1 MSKRARRLVVCILTA
16 LMAALS
22 GCSALP
28 LAQLE
33 TPEAGADPTTTR
45 EPVIPTPE
53 VEQAESAVPIPTEAV
68 RTFITYRHPSGVFAL
83 NIPLDWEVVDETTE
97 QQIRARFMPPPGYG
111 SRLLVEVTHEGPQPP
126 DAVRQMAE
134 GYILLNYASTPAYQE
149 IERDELPDG
158 RLRYMFRY
166 SDGMGGAGLETL
178 VIQQI
183 GPYFTALRLFL
194 SDTDTYTLSA
204 ALEAAAASFSADP
217 LALWGVPVAAI
228 NPAEL
233 LIANTA
239 LWQTG
244 TLTYY
249 TGELINASPSTISG
263 VQIRVAFCNSAG
275 IVLAEVLQPVALD
288 YVARGASSPFAIQV
302 ENLGRD
308 VRICIEQGSAQ
319 PAAPDPNYFTA
330 FGLDMSLQTTR
341 SGELIARG
349 RLINPA
355 LSPASDI
362 EIVITIYDADG
373 RVIGVGRVVFGPT
386 LLLPPG
392 AAQEFAYTF
401 DTLGGDAERYQAVA
415 QGRLI
420 DLTRASLL
428 PTPTP

>member
-1 MSKRARRLVVCILTA
+1 MTEAAVKPVACILAA
-16 LMAALS
+16 LMVVLS
-22 GCSALP
+22 GCSVIP
-28 LAQLE
+28 LSRAQQ
-33 TPEAGADPTTTR
+33 PGADTESTPTP
-45 EPVIPTPE
+45 EPVIPTPQ
-53 VEQAESAVPIPTEAV
+53 VEQSEPPPSAPTEAV

-83 NIPLDWEVVDETTE
+83 NIPVDWEVVDETSE

-126 DAVRQMAE
+126 EAVRQMAE
-134 GYILLNYASTPAYQE
+134 GYILLNYTPNPAYHE
-149 IERDELPDG
+149 IERGELSDG
-158 RLRYMFRY
+158 RLRYVFRY

-194 SDTDTYTLSA
+194 SNTDTYTLST
-204 ALEAAAASFSADP
+204 ALEAAVASFTADP

-233 LIANTA
+233 LIANAA
-239 LWQTG
+239 LWQMG
-244 TLTYY
+244 TFTYY
-249 TGELINASPSTISG
+249 TGELINASPSTISDAQ
-263 VQIRVAFCNSAG
+263 VRVAFCNSAG

-288 YVARGASSPFAIQV
+288 YVARGASSPFAVQV

-308 VRICIEQGSAQ
+308 VRICIEQGSAR
-319 PAAPDPNYFTA
+319 PAASDPNYFTG
-330 FGLDMSLQTTR
+330 FGLDISLQTGR
-341 SGELIARG
+341 RGELIAQG
-349 RLINPA
+349 RLTNPA

-373 RVIGVGRVVFGPT
+373 RAIGVGRVVFGST

-392 AAQEFAYTF
+392 ASQEFVYTF
-401 DTLGGDAERYQAVA
+401 DALGGEARRYQVVA

-420 DLTRASLL
+420 DLTRSSLL